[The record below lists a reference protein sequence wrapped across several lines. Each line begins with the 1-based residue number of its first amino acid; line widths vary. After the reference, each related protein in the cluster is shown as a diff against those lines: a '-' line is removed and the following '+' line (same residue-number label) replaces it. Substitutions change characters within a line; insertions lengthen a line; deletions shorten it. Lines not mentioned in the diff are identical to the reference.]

1 MKKIAFTASLLCM
14 LIMTGCQNNSARE
27 NELLEDS
34 GNTVNVNNE
43 NGMKN
48 GKNNDSGFGYVRHV
62 KSNLAE
68 EDDFNKV
75 PGVDHEKVAN
85 DISSLIVQLPNIQDV
100 ATLVTDEEVLI
111 AYQTDSKN
119 RNETADQ
126 VKKTAISVVPRYYH
140 VYLSDNPEMIKQI
153 EGYSGLDPNNR
164 DIDQIINT
172 TKKEMLK
179 SPQGRKLNSG
189 ENANGEG
196 YGETNE
202 NLDQDM
208 KDNYEQTRYK
218 QKSGTD

>member
-1 MKKIAFTASLLCM
+1 MKKIAFTASLIGM
-14 LIMTGCQNNSARE
+14 IIMSGCQNTASE
-27 NELLEDS
+27 NELFEDG
-34 GNTVNVNNE
+34 GNTVNVKNE
-43 NGMKN
+43 NGIENRKDN
-48 GKNNDSGFGYVRHV
+48 QSSDFGYVRHV

-68 EDDFNKV
+68 DEDYNKV
-75 PGVDHEKVAN
+75 PGIDHEEVAN
-85 DISSLIVQLPNIQDV
+85 AISSLIVQLPNIQDV
-100 ATLVTDEEVLI
+100 ATLVTDEEVLVG
-111 AYQTDSKN
+111 YKTDSKN

-164 DIDQIINT
+164 DIDQIINNT
-172 TKKEMLK
+172 IKEMLK
-179 SPQGRKLNSG
+179 SPQGRILNKG

-218 QKSGTD
+218 

>member
-1 MKKIAFTASLLCM
+1 MKKIAFTASLIGM
-14 LIMTGCQNNSARE
+14 FIITGCQNTASE
-27 NELLEDS
+27 NELFEDG
-34 GNTVNVNNE
+34 GNTVNVKNE
-43 NGMKN
+43 NGIEN
-48 GKNNDSGFGYVRHV
+48 ATDNHSSDFGYVRHV

-68 EDDFNKV
+68 DEDYNKV
-75 PGVDHEKVAN
+75 PGIDHQKVAN
-85 DISSLIVQLPNIQDV
+85 AISSLIVQLPNIQDV

-111 AYQTDSKN
+111 AYQTNSKN

-126 VKKTAISVVPRYYH
+126 VKRTAISVVPRYYH

-164 DIDQIINT
+164 DIDRIINNT
-172 TKKEMLK
+172 IKEMLK
-179 SPQGRKLNSG
+179 SPQGRKLNKG

-196 YGETNE
+196 YGEINE

-218 QKSGTD
+218 

>member
-1 MKKIAFTASLLCM
+1 MKKIAFTASLIGM
-14 LIMTGCQNNSARE
+14 IIITGCQNTASE
-27 NELLEDS
+27 NELFEDG
-34 GNTVNVNNE
+34 GNTVNVKNE
-43 NGMKN
+43 NGIEN
-48 GKNNDSGFGYVRHV
+48 GKDNNSSDFGYVRHV

-68 EDDFNKV
+68 EEDYNKV
-75 PGVDHEKVAN
+75 PGIDHEKVAN
-85 DISSLIVQLPNIQDV
+85 AISSLIIQLPNIQDV

-111 AYQTDSKN
+111 AYQTDTKN
-119 RNETADQ
+119 RNDTADQ

-164 DIDQIINT
+164 DIDQIINKT
-172 TKKEMLK
+172 IKEMLK
-179 SPQGRKLNSG
+179 SPQGRKLNKG

-208 KDNYEQTRYK
+208 KDNYEKTRYK
-218 QKSGTD
+218 

>member
-1 MKKIAFTASLLCM
+1 MKKIAFTASLIGM
-14 LIMTGCQNNSARE
+14 IIITGCQNTASE
-27 NELLEDS
+27 NELFEDG
-34 GNTVNVNNE
+34 GNTVNVKNE
-43 NGMKN
+43 NGIENRKDN
-48 GKNNDSGFGYVRHV
+48 HSSDFGYVRHV

-68 EDDFNKV
+68 DEDYNKV
-75 PGVDHEKVAN
+75 PGIDHEKVAN
-85 DISSLIVQLPNIQDV
+85 AISSLIVQLPNIQDV

-119 RNETADQ
+119 RNDTADQ

-164 DIDQIINT
+164 DIDQIINKT
-172 TKKEMLK
+172 IKEMLK
-179 SPQGRKLNSG
+179 SPQGRKLNKG

-218 QKSGTD
+218 

>member
-1 MKKIAFTASLLCM
+1 MKKIAITASLLGM
-14 LIMTGCQNNSARE
+14 ALMTGCQNTASE
-27 NELLEDS
+27 NDMFEDS

-43 NGMKN
+43 NGTKN
-48 GKNNDSGFGYVRHV
+48 GKDNDSPGFGYVRHV

-68 EDDFNKV
+68 EDDYNKV
-75 PGVDHEKVAN
+75 PGIDHEQVAN
-85 DISSLIVQLPNIQDV
+85 AISSLIVQLPNIQDI

-126 VKKTAISVVPRYYH
+126 VKKTAISIVPRYYH
-140 VYLSDNPEMIKQI
+140 VYLSDQPEMIKQI
-153 EGYSGLDPNNR
+153 EGYSGLDPNSR
-164 DIDQIINT
+164 DIDQILNSTI
-172 TKKEMLK
+172 KEMLK

-196 YGETNE
+196 YGEMNE

-208 KDNYEQTRYK
+208 KDQYEQTRYK
-218 QKSGTD
+218 